1 MSEDIKVKRITLHPM
16 NPDGSLDL
24 ETNLYPK
31 TLNTGIVDEEGS
43 QVELQHLTAG
53 ENIVI
58 DENGVISAVI
68 PEPEPTP
75 SSVTLYR
82 HVIYLQ
88 VFPSDTPAGKE
99 PQLQRLW
106 FEVYSKS
113 SEHLLA
119 EPTTNPGDWFI
130 SDVIKN
136 QQFLATGAFYDQCMY
151 GVSFV
156 EHEEAQGELILE
168 TLVESVGGTY
178 LVNLDTVQY
187 YGVFEIK

>member
-31 TLNTGIVDEEGS
+31 TLNTGIVDEDGA

-53 ENIVI
+53 ENIII

-68 PEPEPTP
+68 PEPE
-75 SSVTLYR
+75 SALYR
-82 HVIYLQ
+82 HVINLQ

-113 SEHLLA
+113 FEHLLA
-119 EPTTNPGDWFI
+119 EPATNPGNWFI
-130 SDVIKN
+130 SDIIKN

-156 EHEEAQGELILE
+156 EHEDASGELMLE
-168 TLVESVGGTY
+168 TLIESIDGTY